1 MANQAFKAVLFDFG
15 GVISES
21 PFAAF
26 SRFEHERKLPDSFLR
41 KINSSNPDSNAW
53 ARFERGEITA
63 EEFDASFAAESRRA
77 GHQVRGFEVIDL
89 LFGDLRPEM
98 MEAVR
103 RCKKH
108 YTVACLTN
116 NIRQA
121 EGFGLARNPQ
131 RAREWQAAMDLF
143 DASVQSSQVGIRK
156 PEPRFYELA
165 CETLSIMP
173 KQAVYLDD
181 LGINLKPA
189 QAMGMATIKVTD
201 PRSAL
206 QSLEKLLDIPLL

>member
-26 SRFEHERKLPDSFLR
+26 SRFERERELPESFLR
-41 KINSSNPDSNAW
+41 KINSSNPDGNAW
-53 ARFERGEITA
+53 ARFERSEITP
-63 EEFDASFAAESRRA
+63 EEFDVAFAAESRRA

-89 LFGDLRPEM
+89 LFGELRHEM
-98 MEAVR
+98 LEAVR

-116 NIRQA
+116 NIRHA
-121 EGFGLARNPQ
+121 EGHGLARDPQ
-131 RAREWQAAMDLF
+131 RAEHWRAAMALF
-143 DASVQSSQVGIRK
+143 DASVQSSEVGMRK

-173 KQAVYLDD
+173 RQAVYLDD

-189 QAMGMATIKVTD
+189 QAMGMTTIKVTD

-206 QSLEKLLDIPLL
+206 QSLEKLLEIPLL